1 MRLVIAKTGT
11 LDKQQAE
18 RQFERDIKEHELLI
32 LKVCRIY
39 ARTEADRQD
48 LFQEIVIQ
56 LWKAYPNFKGQSK
69 FSTFLYR
76 IAIYTAISGLR
87 RQRDI
92 IDTYEPENLPHRSDD
107 NTNAED
113 EQLAQLYKAIAQLGE
128 IEKAIVMLYMEDKT
142 YKEMEDILGVSEGS
156 LRVKMTRIKD
166 KLRELTKN

>member
-1 MRLVIAKTGT
+1 LRLVIAKTGT
-11 LDKQQAE
+11 LDKQQLE
-18 RQFERDIKEHELLI
+18 KQFERDIKEHELLI

-39 ARTEADRQD
+39 ARTDADRQD

-56 LWKAYPNFKGQSK
+56 LWKAYPKFRGQSK

-87 RQRDI
+87 RQHDI
-92 IDTYEPENLPHRSDD
+92 IETREPDNLPHHSD
-107 NTNAED
+107 NSTSAGE
-113 EQLAQLYKAIAQLGE
+113 EQLGQLYAAIAQLSE

-142 YKEMEDILGVSEGS
+142 YKDMEDILGISEGS
-156 LRVKMTRIKD
+156 LRTKMTRIKD